1 MKRLFLALSLA
12 LAVMSASA
20 IPAKRGTWKTL
31 KLADG
36 SEVRAELRGD
46 EFGHYWQTEDGRRF
60 IINAET
66 GTAEAAD
73 VKAMKANAAEKRKQA
88 SQRRLKR
95 APRAKASTR
104 ADNPVYEG
112 EKKGL
117 IILVQF
123 DDVKFKAENT
133 PEQFRRIAN
142 EEGFA
147 EGNFTGSV
155 KDYFKAQSYGRFTID
170 FDVAGPVTMP
180 NGYAYYGENGI
191 FGTDKTG
198 RIGEMI
204 EQACRG
210 VEGQVD
216 FNDYDWDGDGEA
228 DQVYVLYAGH
238 GEADTEDPNTIWPHE
253 YELRYALGVCPM
265 VGGVYINTY
274 ACGPELGVG
283 DYTAGIGT
291 ICHEFSHCLGFPDM
305 YDTDDN
311 VNYGTGYWDVM
322 CMGNY
327 NNDSFTPASYTSLER
342 WYAGWIEPTVLD
354 TDTKIE
360 NLGALETTGEAY
372 VLYNERDDDEYYL
385 IENRQH
391 EGWDAGLPG
400 AGMLILH
407 VDFDER
413 AWQNN
418 TFNNN
423 TPQHCTI
430 FPADNSLGYKT
441 DDLAGDVYPYN
452 GNNCLTNTSLPAA
465 TLNNKNTDGSRL
477 MNKFITDITQ
487 NDDGTMAFTFSNLS
501 KATEDYNLPQS
512 YIFYESFDLC
522 NGSGGND
529 GSFNGSEA
537 GSGSLATDNDGWAF
551 TEGQGASQC
560 AMLGSATT
568 GGEAVTPAIKI
579 DGECEV
585 WFKVAPYA
593 TDSPKLTVEA
603 NGGNASL
610 SRTEFMMREGR
621 WTVFNTTLTGDGDVR
636 LTFNNGGQRFFLDK
650 VCLTTDNVDTGI
662 NNATTGMQNA
672 APEGI
677 YSIDGRRLGTDFD
690 ALPKGIYIV
699 NGKKIVK

>member
-104 ADNPVYEG
+104 ADDPVYEG

-407 VDFDER
+407 VDFDELTLENVSFR
-413 AWQNN
+413 YPKAEKDTLTNINLTLHNGEKLAVVGLNGAGKTTLVKLMCGFLDPTQGRVLLNGTDIRKFNRQQYYDLFSAVFQN
-418 TFNNN
+418 F
-423 TPQHCTI
+423 
-430 FPADNSLGYKT
+430 SLLAT
-441 DDLAGDVYPYN
+441 SVAANVAQSEENIDMNRVRRCVELAGLKQKVE
-452 GNNCLTNTSLPAA
+452 SLPQGYESK
-465 TLNNKNTDGSRL
+465 LNRTVYEDAVMFSGGETQRL
-477 MNKFITDITQ
+477 MLARALYKNAPFIVLDEPTAALDPLAEADMYQ
-487 NDDGTMAFTFSNLS
+487 KYDSL
-501 KATEDYNLPQS
+501 
-512 YIFYESFDLC
+512 
-522 NGSGGND
+522 SGGKSSVYISHRLASTRFCDRIVLIDNASICEE
-529 GSFNGSEA
+529 GTHEQLLKA
-537 GSGSLATDNDGWAF
+537 GGKYARLFEVQSKYYKRG
-551 TEGQGASQC
+551 
-560 AMLGSATT
+560 
-568 GGEAVTPAIKI
+568 GGE
-579 DGECEV
+579 
-585 WFKVAPYA
+585 
-593 TDSPKLTVEA
+593 VE
-603 NGGNASL
+603 
-610 SRTEFMMREGR
+610 
-621 WTVFNTTLTGDGDVR
+621 
-636 LTFNNGGQRFFLDK
+636 
-650 VCLTTDNVDTGI
+650 
-662 NNATTGMQNA
+662 
-672 APEGI
+672 
-677 YSIDGRRLGTDFD
+677 
-690 ALPKGIYIV
+690 
-699 NGKKIVK
+699 

>member
-20 IPAKRGTWKTL
+20 IPAKRGTWKTIR
-31 KLADG
+31 LADG

-104 ADNPVYEG
+104 ADDPVYEG

-291 ICHEFSHCLGFPDM
+291 ICHEFSHCMGLPDM
-305 YDTDDN
+305 YPTPGSEAEMCINQNLDYWDLMDAGEYTMEGYRPTEYTAWERERFGWITIDTLDSPQDVTLRPLSDGGKAYRILNDKDETGREYYIVENVRKQGWNNYLFGEGMLVFHVDYDDYQFSLGGCKVNSTPGHPRFTIIPADGMFMPEYFMYTTVTESDMTDEVSTINQPLYDKYNGTYITSAIYKDEAAGDPFPGLTGATQLTDD
-311 VNYGTGYWDVM
+311 
-322 CMGNY
+322 
-327 NNDSFTPASYTSLER
+327 STPAAKVYR
-342 WYAGWIEPTVLD
+342 G
-354 TDTKIE
+354 
-360 NLGALETTGEAY
+360 
-372 VLYNERDDDEYYL
+372 
-385 IENRQH
+385 
-391 EGWDAGLPG
+391 
-400 AGMLILH
+400 
-407 VDFDER
+407 
-413 AWQNN
+413 
-418 TFNNN
+418 
-423 TPQHCTI
+423 
-430 FPADNSLGYKT
+430 GYISK
-441 DDLAGDVYPYN
+441 P
-452 GNNCLTNTSLPAA
+452 
-465 TLNNKNTDGSRL
+465 
-477 MNKFITDITQ
+477 ITDITE
-487 NDDGTMAFTFSNLS
+487 DISTGTV
-501 KATEDYNLPQS
+501 
-512 YIFYESFDLC
+512 SFKFM
-522 NGSGGND
+522 G
-529 GSFNGSEA
+529 
-537 GSGSLATDNDGWAF
+537 
-551 TEGQGASQC
+551 
-560 AMLGSATT
+560 GSA
-568 GGEAVTPAIKI
+568 
-579 DGECEV
+579 
-585 WFKVAPYA
+585 
-593 TDSPKLTVEA
+593 
-603 NGGNASL
+603 AS
-610 SRTEFMMREGR
+610 
-621 WTVFNTTLTGDGDVR
+621 
-636 LTFNNGGQRFFLDK
+636 
-650 VCLTTDNVDTGI
+650 GI
-662 NNATTGMQNA
+662 NEVEA
-672 APEGI
+672 APESRRI
-677 YSIDGRRLGTDFD
+677 YTTDGRYMGTNPDK
-690 ALPKGIYIV
+690 LPKGLYIM
-699 NGKKIVK
+699 GKKKIVF